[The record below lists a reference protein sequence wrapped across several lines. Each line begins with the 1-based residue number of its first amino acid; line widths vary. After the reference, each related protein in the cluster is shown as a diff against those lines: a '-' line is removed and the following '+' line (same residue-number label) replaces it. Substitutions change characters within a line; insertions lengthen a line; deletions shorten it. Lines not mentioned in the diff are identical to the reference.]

1 MENITY
7 GAMPGVVTP
16 AGAPGACN
24 TEAFDSNTL
33 NHSHFATDG
42 SQRKTNML
50 THTFTSTPAP
60 APVKAAILAA
70 LTARYDSP
78 NLFSYRM
85 PPIRR
90 DKRIH
95 SIHETMCGD
104 FLVYMETKTVYCK
117 NLNAVMAF
125 AQKLGMSK

>member
-1 MENITY
+1 MEKNIN
-7 GAMPGVVTP
+7 GAMPGAVTP
-16 AGAPGACN
+16 TGGPGAGN
-24 TEAFDSNTL
+24 TEAFDSNTFS
-33 NHSHFATDG
+33 NMYFATDG
-42 SQRKTNML
+42 SQRNGTML

-60 APVKAAILAA
+60 APDKAANLAA

-78 NLFSYRM
+78 NLFSYQLL
-85 PPIRR
+85 PTRR

-104 FLVYMETKTVYCK
+104 FLVYMKTKTVYC
-117 NLNAVMAF
+117 NDLNEVQAF